1 METEVRTPDAE
12 IILPGGDPREAPPAE
27 SMLPARRLPSTI
39 NAGTVEIE
47 SQRAVAEALGKL
59 KGAREYRRS
68 LKVVEADIKFA
79 CAKRSLADAAFY
91 TYGRGGA
98 AVTGPSIRLAE
109 ELARCWG
116 NIEYGIRELSRQG
129 DRSEMEAYCWDLET
143 NTISSQKFSVR
154 HFRDTSSGGKV
165 LTTERDI
172 YEVTA
177 NMGGRRLRARI
188 LAVLPKW
195 YSDLAVEECRRTLS
209 GENKATDEKV
219 VPLADRIK
227 NMAARFAKY
236 GVKPEDIEAR
246 AGKKM
251 AALTSEDLI
260 ELQGVFNSLREGNS
274 TKEELFAPAGQTDGH
289 ASTGG
294 AAAAI
299 AERAAAGAKTDPE
312 STAKTGAAPAQA
324 ATASAPKAS
333 QPAKPTASAQRP
345 AQAQPQPPKAQA
357 PASQQQP
364 PAAEEPPPAGEQD
377 MF

>member
-1 METEVRTPDAE
+1 M
-12 IILPGGDPREAPPAE
+12 
-27 SMLPARRLPSTI
+27 
-39 NAGTVEIE
+39 NAGAVAIE
-47 SQRAVAEALGKL
+47 SQRAIAEALGKL
-59 KGAREYRRS
+59 KGAREYPRH
-68 LKVVEADIKFA
+68 LETVTKDVLFA
-79 CAKRSLADAAFY
+79 CQQRSLADEAFY

-98 AVTGPSIRLAE
+98 AVTGPSIRMAE

-116 NIEYGIRELSRQG
+116 NIEYGIRELSRVG
-129 DRSEMEAYCWDLET
+129 DRSEMEAYCWDLQT
-143 NTISSQKFSVR
+143 NTVSSQKFSVR
-154 HFRDTSSGGKV
+154 HFRDTSSGGKA
-165 LTTERDI
+165 LTSERDI
-172 YEVTA
+172 YEITA

-195 YSDLAVEECRRTLS
+195 LAALAVEECRKTLS
-209 GENKATDEKV
+209 GENKKPEEKAI
-219 VPLADRIK
+219 PLADRIK

-274 TKEELFAPAGQTDGH
+274 TKEELFAPAGQADGQLDG
-289 ASTGG
+289 GG

-299 AERAAAGAKTDPE
+299 AERAAAGAKAAPNA
-312 STAKTGAAPAQA
+312 TAKTGAGHLPQA
-324 ATASAPKAS
+324 ASTASAPKAS